1 MKKTLPNSPSDF
13 EVVYTET
20 VFETRYLRV
29 RHDKIKKSNTISDF
43 YTAVREDA
51 SFVVPFDGTYIYLI
65 MQFRYQTMT
74 WFYEIPAGRVNPNEE
89 MLTAAH
95 RELTEETGLVAKKME
110 QLCKFA
116 ISPGMSDAWGHCFLA
131 TDLVDTTH
139 TNHDDSERIARVHRC
154 TLNEVREMMA
164 DGTITNGP
172 TLAGLG
178 IFFARHNP

>member
-74 WFYEIPAGRVNPNEE
+74 WFY
-89 MLTAAH
+89 
-95 RELTEETGLVAKKME
+95 
-110 QLCKFA
+110 
-116 ISPGMSDAWGHCFLA
+116 
-131 TDLVDTTH
+131 
-139 TNHDDSERIARVHRC
+139 
-154 TLNEVREMMA
+154 
-164 DGTITNGP
+164 
-172 TLAGLG
+172 
-178 IFFARHNP
+178 